1 MSGALVCSMLADY
14 DRTAALSIELN
25 LLAPFTGHEY
35 FARVIPR
42 PKSEALFVEALKYIP
57 GGVNSP
63 VRAFRAVGG
72 QPFFVNKAKGAH
84 VWDVDGNE
92 YIDYVCTWGPAI
104 LGHAHPK
111 IIKAVQQA
119 AENGTS
125 FGIPNPFEL
134 TMAKLICFAVPS
146 VQKIRMC
153 NSGTEACM
161 SAIRLARGFTKRDK
175 IIKFD
180 GCYHGH
186 ADSLLVKA
194 GSGALTFG
202 HPDSAGVPAAFTQHT
217 IVVPFNDADA
227 VKAAFDANKGQV
239 AGIIL
244 EPVPGNAG
252 VYLPKPGY
260 LEFLRKITIEDG
272 SLLIFD
278 EVMTG
283 FRLAWGGAQGRF
295 GITPDLSCFGKI
307 IGGGLPVG
315 AFGGRADI
323 MDCLA
328 PLGPVY
334 QAGTLSGNPLAMAAG
349 LAALEELG
357 GTKRINPHPDP
368 LPSKGEGTGERQVLS
383 KDVGLKS
390 VAEQSLLSPSK
401 RGEDQGEGIAARR
414 DDYTRL
420 EELGVQLEAGIKD
433 AARKAKVLVQ
443 FNRCGSMFCAYFTA
457 QPVHNLADA
466 MHSDRERFKNFFHGM
481 LAERI
486 YLAPSQFEA
495 GFFSTAHS
503 EADVQKT
510 VAVAAQTMKT
520 L

>member
-1 MSGALVCSMLADY
+1 MLS
-14 DRTAALSIELN
+14 RS
-25 LLAPFTGHEY
+25 
-35 FARVIPR
+35 
-42 PKSEALFVEALKYIP
+42 KSERLFAEALKYIP

-72 QPFFVNKAKGAH
+72 QPFFVNHARGAH
-84 VWDVDGNE
+84 VRDVDGND
-92 YIDYVCTWGPAI
+92 YVDYVCTWGPAI

-111 IIKAVQQA
+111 IIAAVKRA
-119 AENGTS
+119 AEHGTS
-125 FGIPNPFEL
+125 FGIPNPFEV
-134 TMAKLICFAVPS
+134 TMAKLICSLVPS
-146 VQKIRMC
+146 VQKVRMT

-217 IVVPFNDADA
+217 IVLPFNDTDA
-227 VKAAFDANKGQV
+227 VKAAFAANKKQI

-252 VYLPKPGY
+252 LYLPKPGY
-260 LEFLRKITIEDG
+260 LEFLRKITKANG
-272 SLLIFD
+272 ALLIFD

-283 FRLAWGGAQGRF
+283 FRVARGGAQERF
-295 GITPDLSCFGKI
+295 GITPDLSCFGKV

-349 LAALEELG
+349 IAALLELCRSRREEAL
-357 GTKRINPHPDP
+357 TKQSPVHSPQSSVQSP
-368 LPSKGEGTGERQVLS
+368 KFKVQGP
-383 KDVGLKS
+383 KS
-390 VAEQSLLSPSK
+390 VVHNRQSAIGNRQSAGAYS
-401 RGEDQGEGIAARR
+401 
-414 DDYTRL
+414 RL
-420 EELGVQLEAGIKD
+420 EQLGAQLEAGMRD
-433 AARKAKVLVQ
+433 AAKSAGVPVQ
-443 FNRCGSMFCAYFTA
+443 LNRCGSMFCAYFTGE
-457 QPVHNLADA
+457 PVWNLAAA
-466 MHSDRERFKNFFHGM
+466 MKSDRDRFKKYFHGM
-481 LAERI
+481 LDAGI

-495 GFFSTAHS
+495 GFISTAHS
-503 EADVQKT
+503 ERDVEKT
-510 VAVAAQTMKT
+510 AKAAAKVMKQ
-520 L
+520 LS

>member
-1 MSGALVCSMLADY
+1 MN
-14 DRTAALSIELN
+14 RT
-25 LLAPFTGHEY
+25 
-35 FARVIPR
+35 
-42 PKSEALFVEALKYIP
+42 KSEQLFAEALNYIP

-72 QPFFVNKAKGAH
+72 QPFFVNKAKGAS

-92 YIDYVCTWGPAI
+92 YIDYVGTWGPAI
-104 LGHAHPK
+104 LGHANPK
-111 IIKAVQQA
+111 IVKAVQNA
-119 AENGTS
+119 AEQGTS
-125 FGIPNPFEL
+125 FGIPNPLEVR
-134 TMAKLICFAVPS
+134 MAKLVCEAVPS
-146 VQKIRMC
+146 VQKVRMC

-217 IVVPFNDADA
+217 IVLPFNDEEA
-227 VKAAFDANKGQV
+227 VKAAFAANNDQI
-239 AGIIL
+239 AGIII

-252 VYLPKPGY
+252 LYLPKPGY
-260 LEFLRKITIEDG
+260 LEFLSKITREQG
-272 SLLIFD
+272 ALLIFD

-283 FRLAWGGAQGRF
+283 FRLSFGGAQKLF

-315 AFGGRADI
+315 AFGGRAEI

-349 LAALEELG
+349 ITALEELQTSG
-357 GTKRINPHPDP
+357 AYC
-368 LPSKGEGTGERQVLS
+368 L
-383 KDVGLKS
+383 
-390 VAEQSLLSPSK
+390 
-401 RGEDQGEGIAARR
+401 
-414 DDYTRL
+414 L
-420 EELGVQLEAGIKD
+420 EERSEQLEAGLKE
-433 AARKAKVLVQ
+433 AAKSANIPVQ
-443 FNRCGSMFCAYFTA
+443 FNSIGSMFCGYFTSD
-457 QPVHNLADA
+457 PVYNLADA
-466 MHSDRERFKNFFHGM
+466 MKSDRERFKKYFHGM
-481 LAERI
+481 LNEGV

-495 GFFSTAHS
+495 GFISVTHS
-503 EADVQKT
+503 VEAIEKT
-510 VAVAAQTMKT
+510 VRVAHKVMKQ